1 VVFGGLAVGAVV
13 GLATSALTSRF
24 DDHLLEI
31 TLTTIA
37 AYGSFLGAEGLHVS
51 PVIAVLTAGLIIGNY
66 GRRAGMSPTTQVAVN
81 SFWEYAAFVVNS
93 LVFLLVG
100 LETQLTAMFAYSRT
114 TAWGVV
120 ALLLSRVVAVYA
132 LMPLANRLTAPV
144 PFRWLHVLFWGGLRG
159 SLSIAL
165 ALSLPLTLERRSEM
179 VMMIFGAVV
188 FSLLVQGL
196 TISPMLKWLRIGEKP
211 HGVREYE
218 ALQGRLLADTAAL
231 AELDSL
237 RSRGVITPRVYD
249 DLKAEF
255 SEAHQSLSRRLA
267 QLDKV
272 ERAVERQ
279 QEDRIRRHL
288 VSVKKARMTELLHEG
303 IITDDVHSEVSGL
316 IDRELA
322 SATNEHSGSMN
333 ESR

>member
-1 VVFGGLAVGAVV
+1 
-13 GLATSALTSRF
+13 
-24 DDHLLEI
+24 
-31 TLTTIA
+31 
-37 AYGSFLGAEGLHVS
+37 
-51 PVIAVLTAGLIIGNY
+51 
-66 GRRAGMSPTTQVAVN
+66 
-81 SFWEYAAFVVNS
+81 
-93 LVFLLVG
+93 
-100 LETQLTAMFAYSRT
+100 
-114 TAWGVV
+114 
-120 ALLLSRVVAVYA
+120 
-132 LMPLANRLTAPV
+132 MPLANRLTAPV

-316 IDRELA
+316 IDQELA